1 MLSLVKR
8 LLGALTHLATLLL
21 QTAGALLL
29 PLPAELGARFLVR
42 VGLMTHRDDRRADP
56 RLTYLS

>member
-1 MLSLVKR
+1 MKSLVKR

-29 PLPAELGARFLVR
+29 PLPAELGARFLVG
-42 VGLMTHRDDRRADP
+42 VGLVTHGVKYP
-56 RLTYLS
+56 VLFLPVE